1 MLQQNFYPSRL
12 IEVVPSDTINIPNP
26 GSATISGTTTATI
39 ASRLVDSAQDFS
51 AGRGNPVAEGDIV
64 MNTRDTTI
72 ATVTG
77 IPSPNVLSLSA
88 DIMTSAETYT
98 IYRKNRNLGCIV
110 YVTSIDRN
118 TYTIAGIT
126 PGGDSFKVEL
136 PFTNTPGTLNSI
148 VLPFQVLRINAT
160 GTTPA
165 PASIQI
171 FALFN

>member
-12 IEVVPSDTINIPNP
+12 IKVVPSDTINIPNP
-26 GSATISGTTTATI
+26 GSATISGTTTSTI
-39 ASRLVDSAQDFS
+39 ANRLVDSAQDFS
-51 AGRGNPVAEGDIV
+51 AGRGNPVSEGDIV
-64 MNTRDTTI
+64 MNTRDDTI

-88 DIMTSAETYT
+88 DIMTTAETYT

-118 TYTIAGIT
+118 IYTIAGIT
-126 PGGDSFKVEL
+126 PGGDSFKVDL
-136 PFTNTPGTLNSI
+136 PYNNFAGTLNSI

-160 GTTPA
+160 GSTLP
-165 PASIQI
+165 PKIEI